1 MKKKNVFALWWKK
14 KSVKSQKKEKTKKK
28 KKTNARKLAALFDLK
43 IGFKNLNENWFLPWE
58 IIVEVGK

>member
-1 MKKKNVFALWWKK
+1 MMKKEISKKPKK
-14 KSVKSQKKEKTKKK
+14 KRRQK

-58 IIVEVGK
+58 IIVEVGKQVAINLKC